1 MVSSITLDPY
11 SIEKS
16 PEVTSLAMVI
26 FATPG
31 CPISSYFTL
40 QIGELDRFGLWEPR
54 AAGHRE
60 RPYHRFGPILGF

>member
-31 CPISSYFTL
+31 CPISSYFTNWL
-40 QIGELDRFGLWEPR
+40 LDRFGLWEPR

-60 RPYHRFGPILGF
+60 RPYHRFWPILGF

>member
-31 CPISSYFTL
+31 CPISSYFTNWL
-40 QIGELDRFGLWEPR
+40 LDRFGEQGTHVVR
-54 AAGHRE
+54 VHTVGQSMD
-60 RPYHRFGPILGF
+60 